1 MADPVI
7 ESLEVSVKASAD
19 KANEALDKLIAKLD
33 TVAEKLD
40 NIVQKSSG
48 FDGFARN
55 IEKAS
60 KSAEK
65 AQKAASGGT
74 KNSAKAVKDTATEA
88 DAAMKDLQKSMSKYA
103 TQLNGKGIADP
114 TNGFVSK
121 ISDTVKEQMLPKQL
135 PAVITDY
142 AKQAYESMN
151 RQLPAVI
158 GTNYAKQAAD
168 LDAKLKAE
176 EQRSRVMAAFS
187 DNARMQTKSA
197 WAKGLADPIKEAS
210 QAAET
215 YKKNMDAAANATEN
229 AAKQWG
235 GITYLDEDTAR
246 RAAEKERERID
257 KSTSRTSAKY
267 VGKENPEETIESAKQ
282 KAEAYREAAQSWK
295 NAEQSWR
302 NVEKIHRDAIKD
314 YDADISSAM
323 KMLDAEFRSY
333 GAGFEPPKSWSYDRL
348 NTEAQKAALSIAHL
362 REQRDKLNNSSSATP
377 NDLRINA
384 AKIAEAE
391 NRLKGIQIAMANY
404 SFETEKAETKSHRF
418 ADVMNKIKD
427 IGSSAAS
434 GLRKFVSGVKAIAN
448 PMKTLSN
455 LGNKAAQAL
464 GLGGRSGGGL
474 LGRRSFG
481 QFVGMIA
488 LRRAISSIIRALTSG
503 IKEGSDNLVQY
514 SSQYN
519 SAISSITSSL
529 NYLKNAWAAAFAPI
543 ISAVAPYISA
553 LIDMIAAALNAIG
566 RLMAALTGK
575 GFAAQA
581 VKVNTDVAK
590 SSGAAAGGMGK
601 AAKAAEEYK
610 KTIMSFDQIHALNPQ
625 DTSSGGSGGGG
636 GGGASGMN
644 VNDMFTTV
652 SVEGAMKDFADRIR
666 EAVKAGDWEG
676 VGSIIADEMN
686 KAIDKALKNDEFNK
700 FGQKVADALNI
711 GIDTFKGWSTTFNFF
726 NLGVGVGQAIN
737 KALNGLHWDNLGIGL
752 GEFTNGLWEF
762 IDGAVGEIGWRELG
776 ENIKSGIKNYFET
789 LDWGTISTT
798 LLHAF
803 EGLLDFCIGIMPDFG
818 EIAYYAVDSI
828 VDGLDALF
836 EDPIRIGIVGAKF
849 ALFLIKI
856 FQQGFKLLNPQL
868 TVLNGIIK
876 KFTGVDLLGELDELT
891 FDKVTGGLE
900 DFIDVLERMDEQS
913 GKTGRKTK
921 REVEAAKRAM
931 RDGTSNMEY
940 NVRTTSDSINRMIS
954 DTGTGI
960 PKELASGINDGMPDV
975 QTASQNLYDTVFGTV
990 EPLPPGIHKIGGDI
1004 PSKLSQGMSGT
1015 SNLPQQTGTLIRN
1028 KIDET
1033 FGALVPKAETHGR
1046 EASNK
1051 LSSGMTDRQGNPIQT
1066 AKNIAK
1072 WTANEFNI
1080 SKPVSDSGSD
1090 ASAKY
1095 GKGMSS
1101 KQTEVANKA
1110 AEVANAA
1117 KKKFSDVGGSL
1128 YGVGQEAMKSYNRG
1142 LKSVTPLKFRY
1153 DVTST
1158 VIGNK
1163 HVPTKAIPVL
1173 YAQGGFPNMGEAF
1186 IARESGPELVGRIGR
1201 KTAVA
1206 NNDQIVQGIE
1216 AGVMRGVARAMS
1228 ATSGGSSNMPYQIN
1242 VTVKTQNDEVLA
1254 RAVERGQAK
1263 RSYRLGTA

>member
-7 ESLEVSVKASAD
+7 ESLEVSVQASAD

-103 TQLNGKGIADP
+103 TKLNGKGIADP
-114 TNGFVSK
+114 TSGLVSK

-142 AKQAYESMN
+142 AKQA
-151 RQLPAVI
+151 
-158 GTNYAKQAAD
+158 
-168 LDAKLKAE
+168 AE
-176 EQRSRVMAAFS
+176 KMKVDEQRNRVMAAFS
-187 DNARMQTKSA
+187 DDARMQTKSA
-197 WAKGLADPIKEAS
+197 WAKGLVNPTKEAS
-210 QAAET
+210 QAAATFTKNLGEAAKAAESVAQET
-215 YKKNMDAAANATEN
+215 KKASDSLFGGHEPQRKRARASEVLKDYLPNQEHDPLNNSGKRVKAADFFNQQKIQDLEKQISASNAERDAAN
-229 AAKQWG
+229 
-235 GITYLDEDTAR
+235 
-246 RAAEKERERID
+246 
-257 KSTSRTSAKY
+257 KSA
-267 VGKENPEETIESAKQ
+267 Q
-282 KAEAYREAAQSWK
+282 AYREK
-295 NAEQSWR
+295 
-302 NVEKIHRDAIKD
+302 
-314 YDADISSAM
+314 
-323 KMLDAEFRSY
+323 
-333 GAGFEPPKSWSYDRL
+333 
-348 NTEAQKAALSIAHL
+348 TAALQEHAKKVLESAGSTEELADAQRNLLQTTHNYLAPGQHL
-362 REQRDKLNNSSSATP
+362 RAIFHGISD
-377 NDLRINA
+377 A
-384 AKIAEAE
+384 AKNGVAH
-391 NRLKGIQIAMANY
+391 
-404 SFETEKAETKSHRF
+404 F
-418 ADVMNKIKD
+418 
-427 IGSSAAS
+427 
-434 GLRKFVSGVKAIAN
+434 RKFGSVMKAIAN
-448 PMKTLSN
+448 PLKTFAS

-519 SAISSITSSL
+519 GAISSIVSSL

-636 GGGASGMN
+636 GGGASGVN

-737 KALNGLHWDNLGIGL
+737 KALNGLHWGNLGIGL

-776 ENIKSGIKNYFET
+776 ENIKTGIKNYFET

-818 EIAYYAVDSI
+818 DIAYYAVDSI

-856 FQQGFKLLNPQL
+856 FEQGFKLLNPQL
-868 TVLNGIIK
+868 TILNGIIK

-900 DFIDVLERMDEQS
+900 DFIDVLEKMDEQS

-921 REVEAAKRAM
+921 REVEATKRAM

-960 PKELASGINDGMPDV
+960 PKELASGINGGMSDV
-975 QTASQNLYDTVFGTV
+975 QTASQNLYNTVFGTV

-1046 EASNK
+1046 ETSNK

-1066 AKNIAK
+1066 AKNIAQ

-1158 VIGNK
+1158 VIGGK